1 MLLKY
6 TVKEREDKAKM
17 KERPISL
24 NRANALLW
32 FWVLSTGRKLAV
44 KGGWVQHFH
53 DEVSVGHEW
62 HTQQTLA
69 LPVVTAKT
77 KFQRKSCIS
86 CKRSYCRC

>member
-1 MLLKY
+1 MPLKY
-6 TVKEREDKAKM
+6 TVKKREDKAKM

-24 NRANALLW
+24 NRANGLLW

-44 KGGWVQHFH
+44 KGGWVQHFR

-77 KFQRKSCIS
+77 KFQHKSRIP
-86 CKRSYCRC
+86 CKRLYCQ